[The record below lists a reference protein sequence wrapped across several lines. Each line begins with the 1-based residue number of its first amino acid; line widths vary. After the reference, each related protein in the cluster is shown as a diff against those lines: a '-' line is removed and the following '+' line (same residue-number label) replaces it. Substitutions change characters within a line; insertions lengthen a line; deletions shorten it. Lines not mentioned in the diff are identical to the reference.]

1 MPQKDVVGKGYIFFP
16 RTEHHVGIMNPNTF
30 QKSWEKMM
38 GSQES
43 KSTPRTAG
51 EMCECYQL
59 PWKSKDSKCW
69 GGRSSKRKPRAGTS
83 ARHEG
88 RKKGLSCNLLR
99 QCLSRRD
106 GVMRGQ
112 RSWKQSSGEDEESK
126 CRNTQLSNAMS
137 HYSLPRDTIKKKAS
151 SELQREY
158 GHIA

>member
-1 MPQKDVVGKGYIFFP
+1 MPQKDVVGKGHIFFP
-16 RTEHHVGIMNPNTF
+16 RTEHHVGIMDPNTF

-59 PWKSKDSKCW
+59 PWKSKDPKCW
-69 GGRSSKRKPRAGTS
+69 GGRSSKRKPRAGTVCQ
-83 ARHEG
+83 AQGEKERAE
-88 RKKGLSCNLLR
+88 LQPA

-112 RSWKQSSGEDEESK
+112 RSWKQSSGEDEESR
-126 CRNTQLSNAMS
+126 CRNTQLSNAVS
-137 HYSLPRDTIKKKAS
+137 HCSLPRDTIKKKH
-151 SELQREY
+151 QVNFRENM
-158 GHIA
+158 AT